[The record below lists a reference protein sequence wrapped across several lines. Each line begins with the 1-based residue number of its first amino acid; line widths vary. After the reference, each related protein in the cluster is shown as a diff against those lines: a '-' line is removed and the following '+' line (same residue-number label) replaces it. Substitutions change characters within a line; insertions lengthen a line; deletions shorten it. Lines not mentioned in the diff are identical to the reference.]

1 MQERLAV
8 GNPSVK
14 ARAPTPLLGGP
25 SSAPAGESLACHRA
39 QKDGGGGDV
48 GVPSFSLFFF
58 KQRSLPCGR
67 DCRLEP
73 FFFFFFPLPNFYVFP
88 RIQERLC
95 CLQGQT
101 LVTDGGAASISFA
114 HRTGC
119 TLSPEGSAL
128 LSCPHISCSGFRAGR
143 WKGAMQKWWSSARRM
158 ELKKLRAVQ
167 SAVAL
172 FYT

>member
-73 FFFFFFPLPNFYVFP
+73 FFFFFSPSLISMYFLGYKRGFVVFK
-88 RIQERLC
+88 
-95 CLQGQT
+95 
-101 LVTDGGAASISFA
+101 DK
-114 HRTGC
+114 H
-119 TLSPEGSAL
+119 
-128 LSCPHISCSGFRAGR
+128 
-143 WKGAMQKWWSSARRM
+143 W
-158 ELKKLRAVQ
+158 
-167 SAVAL
+167 
-172 FYT
+172 